1 MSASRHLGLC
11 AWIEHTVEEG
21 KRKDNVRKQDS
32 DHSWLR
38 RSMEDPDT
46 VFHLSPAP
54 GEASTLARFEPRS
67 FWWEMWGWSPTMMT
81 IRSDGW
87 GWGCQGSENG
97 LLKKACWENA
107 NVRQTLRY
115 PFVLNP
121 RLLIN
126 VVKQKPSITEE
137 QYEAV
142 TADFSSFLEKCCQAQ
157 ERDVCFAEEVCA
169 LFPKVLAWSILQ

>member
-1 MSASRHLGLC
+1 MGLP
-11 AWIEHTVEEG
+11 G
-21 KRKDNVRKQDS
+21 LRKR
-32 DHSWLR
+32 
-38 RSMEDPDT
+38 
-46 VFHLSPAP
+46 
-54 GEASTLARFEPRS
+54 ST
-67 FWWEMWGWSPTMMT
+67 
-81 IRSDGW
+81 
-87 GWGCQGSENG
+87 
-97 LLKKACWENA
+97 KKACWENA

-169 LFPKVLAWSILQ
+169 LFPKVLVQSILQ